1 MILFADTNILL
12 DLQKIDLLKAFFLLK
27 NQICIEQSIFY
38 DELLEPKG
46 IQEELLENGLLC
58 VSMNDDEFTLAR
70 KVYEENPKLSFYD
83 CVAFAVAKCREWD
96 LMTGDK
102 RLRRYA
108 EQHQVKVYGLL
119 WAVKKCEDEMIDVS
133 ILLKALNTIYHEP
146 RIRVPSTLVM
156 AMYLGMGLTKY
167 RGSKKSMDYYVCLEA
182 CGG

>member
-12 DLQKIDLLKAFFLLK
+12 DLQKIDLLKAFFSLK
-27 NQICIEQSIFY
+27 NQICIEESIFY

-58 VSMNDDEFTLAR
+58 VSMSDEEFALAR

-83 CVAFAVAKCREWD
+83 CVAFAVAKCRGWD

-108 EQHQVKVYGLL
+108 EQNQVKVHGLL
-119 WAVKKCEDEMIDVS
+119 WAVRECELKGIE
-133 ILLKALNTIYHEP
+133 LLLLLNALYTIYNNP
-146 RIRVPSTLVM
+146 RIRVPNENVM
-156 AMYLGMGLTKY
+156 AMYLGLLLKRY
-167 RGSKKSMDYYVCLEA
+167 RSKQAIVDYYVCLNF
-182 CGG
+182 CT